1 MLEVVGLLPNRRFIL
16 LGRGWPAWER
26 FGELLALPNFEY
38 VEIPYEE
45 YPKWYAKMDVFL
57 STSLN
62 EGGPLP
68 LLEAMLSNCVP
79 VASRTGFAPDI
90 ITHGQNGFVFD
101 TDAPV
106 ADVCSL
112 IEDALRLRAD
122 VRATVEHL
130 TWKRFT
136 NELSSYLFP
145 E

>member
-1 MLEVVGLLPNRRFIL
+1 
-16 LGRGWPAWER
+16 
-26 FGELLALPNFEY
+26 
-38 VEIPYEE
+38 
-45 YPKWYAKMDVFL
+45 MDVFL